1 LETEVAATRQAAVT
15 LDGARGSETLIETGL
30 LEAPSCWKEVK
41 YASSVGAERR
51 NEGTRARDHAMGPC
65 KGRARRNRRTTTL
78 LLRDPVRDV
87 ESRTLAHRAEGTGG
101 SEPDRRTSPGGDE
114 MTHHAGHEFDY
125 EITKDGRVFI
135 SCDGRVV
142 VTLAGQRAE
151 TFIEKIEDLDE
162 AGEQLLMARMTGN
175 FKRGNERAD
184 RSDEDW

>member
-1 LETEVAATRQAAVT
+1 
-15 LDGARGSETLIETGL
+15 
-30 LEAPSCWKEVK
+30 
-41 YASSVGAERR
+41 
-51 NEGTRARDHAMGPC
+51 
-65 KGRARRNRRTTTL
+65 
-78 LLRDPVRDV
+78 
-87 ESRTLAHRAEGTGG
+87 
-101 SEPDRRTSPGGDE
+101 